1 MKFLKYRIVS
11 SIIKKKLKKNT
22 TFDEFRN
29 IISRKKFSTNWFLNN
44 FKIFGNFFP
53 SDFKIKFNY
62 LEIGSFEG
70 MSALF
75 VLKFWK
81 NSNVTCIDTWE
92 MSRDKSQV
100 LNYNFKN
107 IEEKF
112 DFNLKN
118 YSYIKIKNSSQN
130 ALKKLKEN
138 NLFFDFIYIDGSHNG
153 IDIYNDAEASFKILN
168 INGLIIFD
176 DINNIYSSIEMQ
188 PHNAFEKFYSIN
200 KKKLKILYLKNIA
213 VVKKIS
219 S

>member
-1 MKFLKYRIVS
+1 
-11 SIIKKKLKKNT
+11 
-22 TFDEFRN
+22 
-29 IISRKKFSTNWFLNN
+29 
-44 FKIFGNFFP
+44 
-53 SDFKIKFNY
+53 
-62 LEIGSFEG
+62 

-130 ALKKLKEN
+130 ALKNLKEN